1 MGKCFMVRD
10 ITNSEINGMSTSVG
24 VIGLGIM
31 GAAMSGNLLAA
42 GFSVIGCDID
52 AARRNDFA
60 AKGGILADFPADVA
74 RQTDKI
80 ILSLPSVA
88 AFDLVISG
96 DDGLTSAAGDDL
108 IVIECGTLPIDVK
121 ERGRDALAATG
132 AIMLDCPLSGTGAQA
147 VTRDLAV
154 YASGSE
160 DAYQSCINIFEGF
173 ARAHYHVGPFGNGS
187 KMKFVANH
195 LVAIHNVAA
204 AEAMVLGMKAG
215 LDADLIY
222 KVIGDGAG
230 SSRMFEV
237 RGPMMVEDDYSDATM
252 KVEVWQKD
260 MSIIGDF
267 AVALDCPAPLFAA
280 SGQIYNAAMAQ
291 GHARNDTAAVCA
303 VMQEMAR
310 LVRK

>member
-1 MGKCFMVRD
+1 
-10 ITNSEINGMSTSVG
+10 MSTTVG

-31 GAAMSGNLLAA
+31 GSSMSGNLLKA
-42 GFSVIGCDID
+42 GFRVIGCDID
-52 AARRNDFA
+52 AARRDEFN
-60 AKGGILADFPADVA
+60 AKGGEPADTPAEMAA
-74 RQTDKI
+74 RADKI
-80 ILSLPSVA
+80 IMSLPSVA
-88 AFDLVISG
+88 AFDDVIMG
-96 DDGLTSAAGDDL
+96 ENGLASAANKDL
-108 IVIECGTLPIDVK
+108 IVIETGTLQIDVK
-121 ERGRDALAATG
+121 ERGRDALAKTG
-132 AIMLDCPLSGTGAQA
+132 AVMLDCPLSGTGAQA
-147 VTRDLAV
+147 VTKDLAV
-154 YASGSE
+154 YASGE
-160 DAYQSCINIFEGF
+160 EIAYQSCMEVFEGF

-215 LDADLIY
+215 LDAELIY
-222 KVIGDGAG
+222 KVISDGAG

-267 AVALDCPAPLFAA
+267 AVSLDCPAPLFAA

-291 GHARNDTAAVCA
+291 GHARDDTAAVCA

-310 LVRK
+310 LDRK

>member
-1 MGKCFMVRD
+1 
-10 ITNSEINGMSTSVG
+10 MSTTVG

-31 GAAMSGNLLAA
+31 GSAMSGNLLKA
-42 GFSVIGCDID
+42 GFRVVGCDID
-52 AARRNDFA
+52 ASRRDQLI
-60 AKGGILADFPADVA
+60 AKGGEAVETPVDVA
-74 RQTDKI
+74 TGADII

-88 AFDLVISG
+88 AFEEVVSGVNGLV
-96 DDGLTSAAGDDL
+96 SAANKDL
-108 IVIECGTLPIDVK
+108 IVIETGTLPIDVK
-121 ERGRDALAATG
+121 ERGRDALSETG
-132 AIMLDCPLSGTGAQA
+132 AVMLDCPLSGTGAQA
-147 VTRDLAV
+147 VTKDLAV
-154 YASGSE
+154 YASGE
-160 DAYQSCINIFEGF
+160 ETAYQSCMEVFEGF

-215 LDADLIY
+215 LGAELIY
-222 KVIGDGAG
+222 KVISDGAG

-237 RGPMMVEDDYSDATM
+237 RGPMMVKDNYSDATM

-267 AVALDCPAPLFAA
+267 AVSLDCPAPLFAA

-291 GHARNDTAAVCA
+291 GHEHDDTAAVCA
-303 VMQEMAR
+303 VMQKMAR
-310 LVRK
+310 FDRK

>member
-1 MGKCFMVRD
+1 MEKSNM
-10 ITNSEINGMSTSVG
+10 TSTVG

-31 GAAMSGNLLAA
+31 GSAMSGNLLKA
-42 GFSVIGCDID
+42 GFQIIGFDID
-52 AARRNDFA
+52 AARCDA
-60 AKGGILADFPADVA
+60 LKAKGGVLADSPADVA
-74 RQTDKI
+74 RQTERV

-88 AFDLVISG
+88 AFDQVVSG
-96 DDGLTSAAGDDL
+96 DNGLTSAAHDDL
-108 IVIECGTLPIDVK
+108 IVIEAGTLPINVK
-121 ERGRDALAATG
+121 ERGRDALAETG
-132 AIMLDCPLSGTGAQA
+132 AVMLDCPLSGTGAQA

-160 DAYQSCINIFEGF
+160 AAYQNCVEIFEGF

-215 LDADLIY
+215 LDAELIY

-237 RGPMMVEDDYSDATM
+237 RGPMMVADDYSDATM
-252 KVEVWQKD
+252 KVDVWQKD

-267 AVALDCPAPLFAA
+267 VSNLDCPAPLFAA
-280 SGQIYNAAMAQ
+280 SGQIYDAAMAQ
-291 GHARNDTAAVCA
+291 GHARDDTASVCA
-303 VMQEMAR
+303 VMQDMAR
-310 LVRK
+310 LDRK

>member
-1 MGKCFMVRD
+1 
-10 ITNSEINGMSTSVG
+10 MSASVG

-31 GAAMSGNLLAA
+31 GSAISGNLMKA
-42 GFSVIGCDID
+42 GIRVIGCDID
-52 AARRNDFA
+52 AARRANFA
-60 AKGGILADFPADVA
+60 AKGGEPADTPADVV
-74 RQTDKI
+74 RRTDRI
-80 ILSLPSVA
+80 ILSLPSVD
-88 AFDLVISG
+88 AFDDVVSG
-96 DDGLTSAAGDDL
+96 VNGLISAAREGL
-108 IVIECGTLPIDVK
+108 IVIECGTLPINVK
-121 ERGRDALAATG
+121 ERGRDALAKTG
-132 AIMLDCPLSGTGAQA
+132 AVMLDCPLSGTGAQA
-147 VTRDLAV
+147 VAKDLAV
-154 YASGSE
+154 YASGDE
-160 DAYQSCINIFEGF
+160 AAYRRCIEVFEGF
-173 ARAHYHVGPFGNGS
+173 ARAQYHVGPFGNGS
-187 KMKFVANH
+187 RMKFVANH

-215 LDADLIY
+215 LDAALIY

-230 SSRMFEV
+230 SSRMFEI

-267 AVALDCPAPLFAA
+267 ATALDCPAPLFAA

-310 LVRK
+310 LDRK

>member
-1 MGKCFMVRD
+1 MLRELTK
-10 ITNSEINGMSTSVG
+10 TEINDMNTIVG

-31 GAAMSGNLLAA
+31 GSAMSGNLLDA
-42 GFSVIGCDID
+42 GFRVIGGDID
-52 AARRNDFA
+52 AARRDAFKA
-60 AKGGILADFPADVA
+60 RGGTPAGTPAEIA
-74 RQTDKI
+74 RQADRI

-88 AFDLVISG
+88 AFDQVVSG
-96 DDGLTSAAGDDL
+96 DHGLVSAGRDGL
-108 IVIECGTLPIDVK
+108 IVIETGTLPIAVK
-121 ERGRDALAATG
+121 ERGRDALAKTG
-132 AIMLDCPLSGTGAQA
+132 AVMLDCPLSGTGAQA

-154 YASGSE
+154 YASGDE
-160 DAYQSCINIFEGF
+160 AAYRSCVELFEGF

-215 LDADLIY
+215 LDAELIY

-237 RGPMMVEDDYSDATM
+237 RGPMMVEDDYSQATM
-252 KVEVWQKD
+252 RVEVWQKD

-267 AVALDCPAPLFAA
+267 AAALACPTPLFAA
-280 SGQIYNAAMAQ
+280 SAQIYNAAMAQ
-291 GHARNDTAAVCA
+291 GHARDDTAAVCA

>member
-10 ITNSEINGMSTSVG
+10 ITNSENTEMSTSVG

-31 GAAMSGNLLAA
+31 GSAMSGNLLAA
-42 GFSVIGCDID
+42 GFRVIGNDID
-52 AARRNDFA
+52 GVRRDAFT
-60 AKGGILADFPADVA
+60 AKGGIPADTPAEVV
-74 RQTDKI
+74 RQADKI

-88 AFDLVISG
+88 AFNQVISG
-96 DDGLTSAAGDDL
+96 EHGLASVAGDDL
-108 IVIECGTLPIDVK
+108 IIIETGTLPIDVK

-132 AIMLDCPLSGTGAQA
+132 AVMLDCPLSGTGGQA

-160 DAYQSCINIFEGF
+160 TAYQSCAGIFEGF
-173 ARAHYHVGPFGNGS
+173 ARAYYHVGPFGNGS

-237 RGPMMVEDDYSDATM
+237 RGPMMVQDDYSDATM

-267 AVALDCPAPLFAA
+267 AVTLDCPAPLFAA

-291 GHARNDTAAVCA
+291 GHAREDTAAVCA
-303 VMQEMAR
+303 VMAEMAR

>member
-1 MGKCFMVRD
+1 
-10 ITNSEINGMSTSVG
+10 
-24 VIGLGIM
+24 
-31 GAAMSGNLLAA
+31 
-42 GFSVIGCDID
+42 
-52 AARRNDFA
+52 
-60 AKGGILADFPADVA
+60 
-74 RQTDKI
+74 
-80 ILSLPSVA
+80 
-88 AFDLVISG
+88 
-96 DDGLTSAAGDDL
+96 
-108 IVIECGTLPIDVK
+108 VIETGTLPIDVK
-121 ERGRDALAATG
+121 ERGRDALAKTG
-132 AIMLDCPLSGTGAQA
+132 AVMLDCPLSGTGAQA
-147 VTRDLAV
+147 VTKDLAV
-154 YASGSE
+154 YASGE
-160 DAYQSCINIFEGF
+160 EIAYQSCMEVFEGF

-215 LDADLIY
+215 LDAELIY
-222 KVIGDGAG
+222 KVISDGAG

-267 AVALDCPAPLFAA
+267 AVSLDCPAPLFAA

-291 GHARNDTAAVCA
+291 GHARDDTAAVCA

-310 LVRK
+310 LDRK